1 MSRERERVRATTIL
15 GLVREGRAALGGD
28 GQVTFGET
36 IMKHGSVKIRSLGD
50 GAVLA
55 GFAGAAA
62 DALTLF
68 ERFEEK
74 LESYKGNLQRA
85 VVELA
90 KDWRT
95 DRFLRR
101 LEALLVCLNTDRAF
115 VISGTGDIIEPD
127 DGIVAIGSGGPY
139 ALAAARAHL
148 SCRPESEPREIVEN
162 AMKIAARICPFTN
175 DAITILTLP
184 EGDES

>member
-1 MSRERERVRATTIL
+1 MSERKVTVRSTTIL
-15 GLVREGRAALGGD
+15 GVVRNGAAALAGD

-36 IMKHGSVKIRSLGD
+36 IMKHGSTKIRRLGD
-50 GAVLA
+50 GGVLA

-101 LEALLVCLNTDRAF
+101 LEALLVCLNTEQAF
-115 VISGTGDIIEPD
+115 IISGNGDIVEPD
-127 DGIVAIGSGGPY
+127 DGLVAIGSGGSY

-148 SCRPESEPREIVEN
+148 ECRPEADLAALVESS
-162 AMKIAARICPFTN
+162 MKIAASICPYTN
-175 DAITILTLP
+175 DSISIMTLP
-184 EGDES
+184 EGDDA

>member
-1 MSRERERVRATTIL
+1 MRVRSTTII
-15 GLVREGRAALGGD
+15 GVVRDGRAALGGD

-36 IMKHGSVKIRSLGD
+36 IMKHGSTKIRRLGD
-50 GAVLA
+50 GRVLA

-101 LEALLVCLNTDRAF
+101 LEALLVCLDTERAF
-115 VISGTGDIIEPD
+115 VISGTGDIVEPD
-127 DGIVAIGSGGPY
+127 DGIVAIGSGGSY
-139 ALAAARAHL
+139 ALAAARAHFE
-148 SCRPESEPREIVEN
+148 CRPDADLADLVESSMR
-162 AMKIAARICPFTN
+162 IAAAICPYTN
-175 DAITILTLP
+175 DSVTVMTLP
-184 EGDES
+184 EGDEA